1 MSKTKIV
8 GRIEEYERLEECMN
22 SNQAQ
27 LVIVYGR
34 RRVGKTFLINEYFH
48 NTFAFKLTGTYGK
61 EKEVQLTTYGVKQNE
76 YSSVIQNQIIMD
88 DLFYR

>member
-1 MSKTKIV
+1 
-8 GRIEEYERLEECMN
+8 MN

-48 NTFAFKLTGTYGK
+48 NTFTLKLTGTYGK
-61 EKEVQLTTYGVKQNE
+61 EKEVQLRNFASSLKRQTHKESVTPKDWLQAFFITE
-76 YSSVIQNQIIMD
+76 Y
-88 DLFYR
+88 